1 MSSERA
7 DILLVEDN
15 PNDVRLTLQAFKD
28 AGVANSLH
36 VARDGVEALD
46 YIFGADL
53 DSRQPIPKRPHLVL
67 LDLKLP
73 RLDGLDVL
81 KRIKG
86 DPRTAM
92 IPIVILT
99 SSVEDRD
106 VMQSYET
113 GANSY
118 IVKPVDFEQFTEV
131 TRQIG
136 SYWLKINHPM

>member
-1 MSSERA
+1 MPSERA

-15 PNDVRLTLQAFKD
+15 PNDVTLTLQAFKD
-28 AGVANSLH
+28 AGVVNSIH

-46 YIFGADL
+46 YIFGAAL
-53 DSRQPIPKRPHLVL
+53 DTRDPIPKRPYLVL

-73 RLDGLDVL
+73 RIDGHEVL
-81 KRIKG
+81 KRLKG

-92 IPIVILT
+92 IPVVVLT
-99 SSVEDRD
+99 SSIEERD

-113 GANSY
+113 GTNSY

-131 TRQIG
+131 TRHIG
-136 SYWLKINHPM
+136 SYWLKVNHSI

>member
-118 IVKPVDFEQFTEV
+118 IVKPVDFDQFTEV

>member
-113 GANSY
+113 GTNSY

-131 TRQIG
+131 TRHIG
-136 SYWLKINHPM
+136 SYWLKVNHSI